1 MKKPALQA
9 TTAARKLALRLPKI
23 DPMALGM
30 VVGVAL
36 CIWGV
41 MVCAHQLWMLHKAD
55 TDQQQLARLADWVVD
70 SVAER
75 FERERVEVAEAAALP
90 EVRGYFLGTADAE
103 QAQAAVE
110 AMIGRSETVRVHLP
124 NVEKTDFVD
133 GISFAALDMLMRAR
147 ESGTAPPVELHW
159 FGTDRQR
166 FSIVQPVFDG
176 QNVIGLLEVGLP
188 GSLLSEV
195 VDVIDTVPSGYL
207 DLRQGDGSW
216 NDLVIKSVGRGG
228 SAEQTDSLTVP
239 GTMFRVTYGVGSSF
253 MMLDTRNRT
262 FLWSMIGA
270 CIVAAIGLV
279 VVRTRLR
286 KVKPVRAK
294 EDSLADIVSS
304 QPQEKIELDEKIL
317 RKIEQMEPGAT
328 QSRKRD
334 GTVDANIDATM
345 FRAYDIRG
353 IVGEMLSADAAY
365 SIGVAIGSEGQARG
379 VSEICVARDGRKS
392 GPMLS
397 ESLID
402 GLRNSGLDVIDIG
415 AVPTP
420 VLYFAAQHLGTA
432 SGVMVTGSHNPPD
445 YNGFKIVLAGETLS
459 GDDIQ
464 SLHQRIIDGDLSSGS
479 GGVQEIDVVEDYI
492 DAIAGDVQLEQTLK
506 VVVDAGNGIAGAIAP
521 RLLEEIGCEVVPLY
535 CEVDGTFP
543 NHHPDPSVPEN
554 LSDLRATVAK
564 LDADLGVAFDG
575 DGDRLGV
582 ISKQGEMVF
591 PDRLLMLF
599 ARDVLSRK
607 PGAAIIYDVKCTG
620 HLAAEVLKAGGS
632 PVMWKTGHSFI
643 KGKMK
648 EIGAEL
654 AGEMSGHFFFSERWY
669 GFDDGLYAAC
679 RLLEILAADG
689 READEV
695 FEELPQGVS
704 TPELKIHTKEGD
716 NYRFVDRFQKFA
728 NFETARITTIDGIRA
743 DFDDG
748 WGLVRSSNTTPC
760 LVLRFDAD
768 NEEALKRIQ
777 ETFREQILA
786 VDDTLE
792 LPF

>member
-1 MKKPALQA
+1 MKKTALQA
-9 TTAARKLALRLPKI
+9 ATQGRKLALKLPQI
-23 DPMALGM
+23 NFRVLGM

-36 CIWGV
+36 CLWG
-41 MVCAHQLWMLHKAD
+41 MALCAHQLWMLSEQEKD
-55 TDQQQLARLADWVVD
+55 KQQLARLADWVVE

-75 FERERVEVAEAAALP
+75 FERERAKVAEAAALP
-90 EVRGYFLGTADAE
+90 QVRGFFAGE
-103 QAQAAVE
+103 NSKAQARLAVE
-110 AMIGRSETVRVHLP
+110 AAMDRSESVRIHQTD
-124 NVEKTDFVD
+124 VEKSAFTD

-176 QNVIGLLEVGLP
+176 DVVIGMLEVALP
-188 GSLLSEV
+188 GTVLSEV
-195 VDVIDTVPSGYL
+195 VDVIDDVPSGYL
-207 DLRQGDGSW
+207 DLRQGRGGW

-228 SAEQTDSLTVP
+228 LAEPTASLPVP
-239 GTMFRVTYGVGSSF
+239 GTSFRVTYAVGDSF
-253 MMLDTRNRT
+253 TLLDTDNKA
-262 FLWSMIGA
+262 LLMAMIA
-270 CIVAAIGLV
+270 ILALVAVALV
-279 VVRTRLR
+279 VIRSRLEKAR
-286 KVKPVRAK
+286 PAPAK
-294 EDSLADIVSS
+294 EESLADIVSS
-304 QPQEKIELDEKIL
+304 QPVEPFELDEKIL

-328 QSRKRD
+328 QARRRD
-334 GTVDANIDATM
+334 SEVDSDIDASM

-353 IVGEMLSADAAY
+353 IVGEKLTDDAAF
-365 SIGVAIGSEGQARG
+365 SIGMAIGSEGIKRG
-379 VSEICVARDGRKS
+379 VTEICVARDGRLS
-392 GPMLS
+392 GPALS
-397 ESLID
+397 SALID
-402 GLRNSGLDVIDIG
+402 GLRQSGLDVIDIG

-432 SGVMVTGSHNPPD
+432 SGVMVTGSHNPPN

-464 SLHQRIIDGDLSSGS
+464 SLYQRIVDGDLTSGT
-479 GGVQEIDVVEDYI
+479 GGVQETDVVEDYI

-521 RLLEEIGCEVVPLY
+521 RLLEEIGCEVVPLH
-535 CEVDGTFP
+535 CEVDGNFP

-554 LSDLRATVAK
+554 LSDLKATVAK
-564 LDADLGVAFDG
+564 LEADLGVAFDG

-582 ISKQGEMVF
+582 ISQDGEMIF

-654 AGEMSGHFFFSERWY
+654 AGEMSGHFFFSERWF
-669 GFDDGLYAAC
+669 GFDDGLYSAC

-689 READEV
+689 RPPNEV
-695 FEELPQGVS
+695 FDELPKGVS
-704 TPELKIHTKEGD
+704 TPELKIHTEEGD

-768 NEEALKRIQ
+768 DEAALKRIQ
-777 ETFREQILA
+777 ELFREQILA
-786 VDDTLE
+786 VDDTLK